1 MRTLRPKELARRV
14 ARSSPFHHDPVMAL
28 ETADLF
34 EQAAL
39 WLDQWSSMFKVRLKY
54 PEAMESNDSI

>member
-1 MRTLRPKELARRV
+1 
-14 ARSSPFHHDPVMAL
+14 MAL

-34 EQAAL
+34 EHAAL